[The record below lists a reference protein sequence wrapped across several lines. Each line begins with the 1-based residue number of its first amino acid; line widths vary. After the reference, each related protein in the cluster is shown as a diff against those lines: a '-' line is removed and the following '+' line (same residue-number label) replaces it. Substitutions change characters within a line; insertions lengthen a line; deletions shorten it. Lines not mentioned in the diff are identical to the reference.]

1 MVIRDWDSSGVKMP
15 TGRGQRANRR
25 PVSPCPQKALS
36 VSPPSAHTS
45 QGDVLENREKSA
57 LEPARAQKFKQGI
70 SLTPDSRKED
80 LLEVHFYV
88 TPPSRK

>member
-1 MVIRDWDSSGVKMP
+1 MVIRDRDTSGVKMP
-15 TGRGQRANRR
+15 TGRGQGANRK

-36 VSPPSAHTS
+36 VSPSAHTS
-45 QGDVLENREKSA
+45 QGEVLENREKSA

-80 LLEVHFYV
+80 LLAVHFYV